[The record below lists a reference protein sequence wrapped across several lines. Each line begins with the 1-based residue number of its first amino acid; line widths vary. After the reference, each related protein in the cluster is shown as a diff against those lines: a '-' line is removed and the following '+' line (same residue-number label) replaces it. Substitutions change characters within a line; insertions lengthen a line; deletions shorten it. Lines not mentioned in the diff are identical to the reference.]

1 MSDLRKHH
9 RDLRKFRRPLRN
21 VLEYE
26 METSI
31 TEKIDN
37 FFRRIYR
44 NTRYPALIYCIGQM
58 HSGKT
63 TLALIFYYYFRKL
76 YKSNF
81 NLYYINALEDVV
93 LNTSSDTEIENNKK
107 KTLVDKAIVKFHETL
122 NTIRNNDNYRLGFFI
137 VLDDFGFI
145 IDRSAKSREFLYAL
159 FRIRHITNKDKIVVW
174 INGHYSKSLI
184 PFFRA
189 TPYRVLT
196 SITEM
201 EIKQYSSDYLF
212 PVSLLW
218 DYYTYYLSNPDR
230 YIALVNWRTISEIVD
245 ITLDRDL
252 MKKIKRI
259 AKEHNIE
266 L

>member
-1 MSDLRKHH
+1 MSDLRKSH
-9 RDLRKFRRPLRN
+9 RLLRK
-21 VLEYE
+21 LEYE
-26 METSI
+26 PYEPKIETSI

-58 HSGKT
+58 HTGKT
-63 TLALIFYYYFRKL
+63 TLALIFYYYFRRL
-76 YKSNF
+76 HGYNF

-93 LNTSSDTEIENNKK
+93 LNTSSDTEVEK

-145 IDRSAKSREFLYAL
+145 IDRSAKSREFLYML
-159 FRIRHITNKDKIVVW
+159 FRIRHITGKNRIIVW

-230 YIALVNWRTISEIVD
+230 YIILVNWRTISEIVD

-259 AKEHNIE
+259 AKEHGIE